1 MQFVVLSS
9 SRGTTFQAV
18 LDRIADGSLQAAC
31 KGLVTDSPDRLC
43 IQKAKA
49 ANVPVS
55 IVGKQKGESREAY
68 DRRLHESI
76 LELFGRDRD
85 EPKVIAALGWMF
97 IFSPWFIQQW
107 RNRIINIHPAL
118 LPYYG
123 GRGMYGAHVHEAV
136 LAAGDSESGIS
147 IHLMDE
153 GVDTGPILEQKTCSV
168 LPDDTPETLQGRVQA
183 LEKEWYPRVLQKIH
197 TGELILPSS

>member
-1 MQFVVLSS
+1 
-9 SRGTTFQAV
+9 
-18 LDRIADGSLQAAC
+18 
-31 KGLVTDSPDRLC
+31 
-43 IQKAKA
+43 
-49 ANVPVS
+49 
-55 IVGKQKGESREAY
+55 
-68 DRRLHESI
+68 
-76 LELFGRDRD
+76 
-85 EPKVIAALGWMF
+85 
-97 IFSPWFIQQW
+97 
-107 RNRIINIHPAL
+107 
-118 LPYYG
+118 
-123 GRGMYGAHVHEAV
+123 MYGTHVHEAV